1 MVLKAAR
8 EMTAGGVMVYN
19 CVAVETTTDPR
30 IPRDSI
36 EIFNNAAAEAG
47 MSVEQPMRVTID
59 SYHPINIL
67 KARKK

>member
-1 MVLKAAR
+1 
-8 EMTAGGVMVYN
+8 MVYN